1 VLLRGA
7 NDFPEFMESPLPKS
21 AQGADHRH
29 SAADI
34 KKTLVK
40 NRCKCNYL
48 LLWKSRK
55 LEILNWR
62 FEACK
67 RIQSSSR

>member
-34 KKTLVK
+34 KKPLVK
-40 NRCKCNYL
+40 IVANATTFSCGNL
-48 LLWKSRK
+48 VNWK
-55 LEILNWR
+55 
-62 FEACK
+62 F
-67 RIQSSSR
+67 

>member
-34 KKTLVK
+34 KK
-40 NRCKCNYL
+40 NFSE
-48 LLWKSRK
+48 KS
-55 LEILNWR
+55 LQVQLPSPVEI
-62 FEACK
+62 
-67 RIQSSSR
+67 S

>member
-1 VLLRGA
+1 M
-7 NDFPEFMESPLPKS
+7 DFPEFMESPRPKS

-34 KKTLVK
+34 EKTVVAYATT
-40 NRCKCNYL
+40 N
-48 LLWKSRK
+48 LWKSRK
-55 LEILNWR
+55 LEIFNWR